1 MSELSEI
8 KEAEVVNTTT
18 GEVTTALAKVDARSM
33 LKEQDHVM
41 YDIMSSVQTLDWHD
55 LKPNQMALLLM
66 RKPFQAKGGTMF
78 LSFPQALLFA
88 TRCYELG
95 LSPFSGE
102 VWYDPNRGSVNLSL
116 EGKRQLAR
124 NRGIDLGPPQFEEVS
139 RDWKD
144 VPRSTDA
151 VEAAKKAGFSKD
163 IGIKCS
169 IRVGD
174 VKNAEHVTY
183 IAYIS
188 EWYVSQSPVWQ
199 QKPVHMLQTRATEKA
214 ITLAL
219 GTGASAMPSEEEIG
233 G

>member
-8 KEAEVVNTTT
+8 EVKEAEVVNTTT
-18 GEVTTALAKVDARSM
+18 GEVTGLTKTDARSL

-66 RKPFQAKGGTMF
+66 RKPFQSRGGTMF

-102 VWYDPNRGSVNLSL
+102 VWYDANRGSVNLSL

-124 NRGIDLGPPQFEEVS
+124 NRGIDLGPPQFGDCSRTWDEVP
-139 RDWKD
+139 K
-144 VPRSTDA
+144 TTEA
-151 VEAAKKAGFSKD
+151 GEAAKKAGFNKD
-163 IGIKCS
+163 VGIKCR

-174 VKNAEHVTY
+174 PRHGEHVEY
-183 IAYIS
+183 LAFLS
-188 EWYVSQSPVWQ
+188 EWYVSASPVWQ
-199 QKPVHMLQTRATEKA
+199 QKAIHMLQTRATEKA
-214 ITLAL
+214 ISLCL
-219 GTGASAMPSEEEIG
+219 GTGASSLPDEKELE
-233 G
+233 